1 MVHVLGPVALVAA
14 LLPCGVL
21 AQVAAPGAADYPARA
36 VRVIVS
42 YGTGG
47 ATDIMARLVALK
59 LSEYLR
65 RPFVVENRSGAMGV
79 LGDQM
84 VAKAPPDGYTLLG
97 TSSSYAINPAVI
109 ASLPYDPVKDFAAI
123 SMVAQAPFLLVVH
136 PALPSRSV
144 KELIML
150 ARANPGKLDFASAGE
165 GSAVHLAVAL
175 FNSMARITMTQIP
188 YRSSGEGLVSLLGG
202 QVQLT
207 FAGILSSGQYVK
219 AGKLRALA
227 VSGTDRSSML
237 PDLPT
242 VAEAGVPG
250 YEVVSWYGW
259 LAPAGTP
266 AAVIGKLNAAIVKIV
281 NMPDVNNRLLA
292 DGAEPVASS
301 SERFADRLAA
311 EIARWRTLVRDT
323 GMSPK

>member
-1 MVHVLGPVALVAA
+1 
-14 LLPCGVL
+14 
-21 AQVAAPGAADYPARA
+21 
-36 VRVIVS
+36 
-42 YGTGG
+42 
-47 ATDIMARLVALK
+47 
-59 LSEYLR
+59 
-65 RPFVVENRSGAMGV
+65 
-79 LGDQM
+79 M

-227 VSGTDRSSML
+227 VSGTERSSML

>member
-1 MVHVLGPVALVAA
+1 
-14 LLPCGVL
+14 
-21 AQVAAPGAADYPARA
+21 
-36 VRVIVS
+36 
-42 YGTGG
+42 
-47 ATDIMARLVALK
+47 
-59 LSEYLR
+59 
-65 RPFVVENRSGAMGV
+65 
-79 LGDQM
+79 
-84 VAKAPPDGYTLLG
+84 
-97 TSSSYAINPAVI
+97 
-109 ASLPYDPVKDFAAI
+109 
-123 SMVAQAPFLLVVH
+123 
-136 PALPSRSV
+136 
-144 KELIML
+144 
-150 ARANPGKLDFASAGE
+150 
-165 GSAVHLAVAL
+165 
-175 FNSMARITMTQIP
+175 
-188 YRSSGEGLVSLLGG
+188 
-202 QVQLT
+202 
-207 FAGILSSGQYVK
+207 
-219 AGKLRALA
+219 
-227 VSGTDRSSML
+227 ML